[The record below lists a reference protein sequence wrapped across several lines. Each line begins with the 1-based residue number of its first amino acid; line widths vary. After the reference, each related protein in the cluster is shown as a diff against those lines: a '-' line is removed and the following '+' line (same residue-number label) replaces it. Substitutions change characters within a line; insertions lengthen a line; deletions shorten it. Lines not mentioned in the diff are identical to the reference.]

1 MYKSFEIKNLRCF
14 SYLNVSNLER
24 VNLIVGKNNV
34 GKTALL
40 EALFIHC
47 GGVYHPALI
56 LNLNILRGMAFIAS
70 WMSDQTPWDSLFYNF
85 NTLEPAE
92 LKGKIEIGKQIIN
105 RGLTLKVPHEKAEL
119 AKVSLP
125 IDPLRLRSEPGQI
138 LELSYEENGEKRQHF
153 LIIKPS
159 RERKGEMELE
169 LEPAPPPP
177 PFPAFFLAAGTR
189 VNTPEDVDR
198 FSKLKLNRQHEKI
211 VSALQLIEPR
221 LKNLEVLTI
230 SGVPIIH
237 GDIGLERPVPLPLM
251 GEGMTRLTSFLL
263 SIGTTRGGVVLIDEI
278 ENGFHYSVLEK
289 VWRVVIAAARDF
301 DVQVFATTHSW
312 ECIKAV
318 HEALS
323 QDEIYDF
330 KLYRLERIDDKV
342 EAVEYSR
349 ETLEAALSIEIEVR

>member
-105 RGLTLKVPHEKAEL
+105 RGLTLKVLHEKAEL

-138 LELSYEENGEKRQHF
+138 LELSYEENGEKGQHF
-153 LIIKPS
+153 LIIEP
-159 RERKGEMELE
+159 RKGEMK

-177 PFPAFFLAAGTR
+177 PFLAIFLATR
-189 VNTPEDVDR
+189 TRMPALDEVER

-278 ENGFHYSVLEK
+278 ENGFHHSVLEK
-289 VWRVVIAAARDF
+289 VWRVIIAAARDF